1 VGVECRTGCRPVLN
15 ARPFGAWRVS
25 RAARLTVHPL
35 VTQLRFARHEFVR
48 GLEGLSET
56 DGGVRLMPMNS
67 IRWMVGHLANQ
78 EHRYWVMLAQG
89 KNLAPGL
96 GDRVGTGRPSSTPL
110 LEEMWQAWHTITDAA
125 DDYLDTLTTDGMS
138 TLLLRN
144 GRPARES
151 AGTMLMRTI
160 YHYWFHLG
168 EAAAVRQLIGHT
180 NLPEFVGS
188 MSTATY
194 RPEQAQG

>member
-1 VGVECRTGCRPVLN
+1 
-15 ARPFGAWRVS
+15 
-25 RAARLTVHPL
+25 
-35 VTQLRFARHEFVR
+35 
-48 GLEGLSET
+48 
-56 DGGVRLMPMNS
+56 MNS

-89 KNLAPGL
+89 KNLATGL